1 MEIFFTY
8 ESADNTQRCF
18 AEQLALSC
26 NIPAHLKGFDFL
38 VDCALIYANKPLSDA
53 RLYSLVGAAHGIS
66 AHSASRD
73 ISYAINKADGLHS
86 KLSELTGAHIPR
98 TDIHNGFVIAV
109 FARFIRRNAFLN
121 SPD

>member
-1 MEIFFTY
+1 MKAPITPNATSPNNSLFPVT
-8 ESADNTQRCF
+8 SPLISKASTS
-18 AEQLALSC
+18 LS
-26 NIPAHLKGFDFL
+26 I
-38 VDCALIYANKPLSDA
+38 A
-53 RLYSLVGAAHGIS
+53 RLSTLTSPFPTLDYTLVGAAHGIS
-66 AHSASRD
+66 AHSVSRD

-109 FARFIRRNAFLN
+109 FARLIRRNAFLN